1 MEKELVK
8 LLSWDINIKIKRR
21 ISLLTFDIFCEVIDN
36 FGDIGVVYRFA
47 NELLKKYNKLNK
59 DVKIRVFFN
68 KTDELTFLDS
78 SAKNIDIQTLNN
90 IDFITFNYLEKNK
103 ENITPSDIIVEAFG
117 YNIPDWYLEKA
128 KVKSSLL
135 INLEYLSCEEWI
147 LDFHLQESPLGAPKL
162 KKFFFMPG
170 LSEKSGGVILPS
182 INNVNYNTLYHYSK
196 FLTSD
201 FLSDKIVASIFTYEY
216 NFENLFSHLNCL
228 NKESVLL
235 CLGEKTQVSIKY
247 LLEKKYQFSN
257 LDSSEYLGKFDKIHI
272 LFIPFMSQIK
282 YDSLLSLCDFNF
294 VRGEDSFI
302 RGVLSSKPFLWHA
315 YLQEES
321 AHLEKIKGFLTIY
334 NKFFKPFNNNRIIEA
349 GNAYSEI
356 MYRFNYRTFNSFEEK
371 KEDGSLEN
379 FSLFFSNLQILT
391 NMSKEFSKHIIS
403 QCNLIDKFVYFVNNR
418 VNY

>member
-1 MEKELVK
+1 M
-8 LLSWDINIKIKRR
+8 

-47 NELLKKYNKLNK
+47 NELLNKYTKLNK

-68 KTDELTFLDS
+68 KSEELTFLDNL
-78 SAKNIDIQTLNN
+78 AKKIDIQTLNN
-90 IDFITFNYLEKNK
+90 IDFITFEYLEKNK
-103 ENITPSDIIVEAFG
+103 DNISPSEVIVESFG

-135 INLEYLSCEEWI
+135 INLEYLSCEEWV

-182 INNVNYNTLYHYSK
+182 INGESNYTLCNYSNL
-196 FLTSD
+196 LTSD
-201 FLSDKIVASIFTYEY
+201 FLNNKLVASVFTYEY
-216 NFENLFSHLNCL
+216 NFENFFFHLNSL
-228 NKESVLL
+228 SKESVLL
-235 CLGEKTQVSIKY
+235 CLGEKTQASITN
-247 LLEKKYQFSN
+247 LLEKNYNFHNIS
-257 LDSSEYLGKFDKIHI
+257 SSEYLGKFNKIHI
-272 LFIPFMSQIK
+272 LFIPFMNQVK

-321 AHLEKIKGFLTIY
+321 VHLEKIKGFLNIY
-334 NKFFKPFNNNRIIEA
+334 NNFFKPFNNEKITDAINV
-349 GNAYSEI
+349 YSEI
-356 MYRFNYRTFNSFEEK
+356 LYKFNARTSNSFEEK
-371 KEDGSLEN
+371 RACESLEN
-379 FSLFFSNLQILT
+379 FSLFFTKLQILT
-391 NMSKEFSKHIIS
+391 DMNKEFSKHIIS
-403 QCNLIDKFVYFVNNR
+403 NCNLIDRFVDFVTNK
-418 VNY
+418 VNH